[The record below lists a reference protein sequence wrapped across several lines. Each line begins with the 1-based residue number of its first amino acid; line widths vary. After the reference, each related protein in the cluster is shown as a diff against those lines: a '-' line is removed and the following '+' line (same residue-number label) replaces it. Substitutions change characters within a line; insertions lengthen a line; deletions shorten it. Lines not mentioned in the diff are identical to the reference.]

1 MQCQERRKQQNH
13 VSSSLRSSLRSSP
26 RSSPTNATISV
37 NLFARRST
45 KPRGGLLWD
54 LFKRG
59 VLKEGANEVKYENNY
74 LKKGRTKTRFAR

>member
-13 VSSSLRSSLRSSP
+13 VSSSLRSSP
-26 RSSPTNATISV
+26 CSSPTNATISV